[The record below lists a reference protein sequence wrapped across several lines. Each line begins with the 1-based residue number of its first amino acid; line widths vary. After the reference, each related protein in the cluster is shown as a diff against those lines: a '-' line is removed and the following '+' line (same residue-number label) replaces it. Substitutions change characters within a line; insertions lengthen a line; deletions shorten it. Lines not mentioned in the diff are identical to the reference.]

1 MSDGWGDD
9 AAVTSPGGDEA
20 REECPQGGG
29 GDGCRKC
36 GEEGHFVKDCPQ
48 RAPGDNKCRNCREEG
63 HIASECPEPQR
74 CRRCKSEDHMMADC
88 PEPAKCGN
96 CRQEGHMTSECTE
109 PEVCRRCRKEGHK
122 AAECDQPMRCHRCGE
137 TGHMG
142 KDCEEGLKTHTFT
155 DAEGNEKEIYV
166 PRENENAEELYKM
179 GVQSGINF
187 SKYSSIPVKV
197 TGENAPD
204 TNVKTFEG
212 MGLRELVLNN
222 IKKSDY
228 KVPTPVQVGAIPII
242 KAKRD
247 LMACAQTGSGKSAAF
262 LVPIVD
268 RLLEE
273 NVGSNASEDRT
284 PVKPEAVIVTP
295 TRELARQ
302 IHRQA
307 KKFAQGSVLRA
318 VVAYGETSVIH
329 QIEEIRKGCN
339 ILVATPGRL
348 LHFAEGS
355 VISFSGVKVLVLD
368 EADRMLDEG
377 FMESVQKTVTAA
389 DMAPAG
395 SRQTLMFSA
404 TFSDAVQETA
414 QEFLDTSYLFLTV
427 GTVGVGMVGGICGD
441 ISIEFHEVDASDKR
455 EKLDSL
461 LGEVDKDKI
470 EKTIIFVGK
479 KTSADYLSAYLS
491 GENLL
496 TTSIHGDRT
505 QRQREEAL
513 ADFTEGRFR
522 ILVATAV
529 AARGLDIPQVQH
541 VINYDL
547 PDTADEFIHRIGR
560 TARVGN
566 LGRATSFFCSETDF
580 KIAPGLVKVLS
591 TAGKEVPDYIV
602 TAAESEGGDGGA
614 QGGSGAGGGGDD
626 DEWA

>member
-1 MSDGWGDD
+1 M
-9 AAVTSPGGDEA
+9 A
-20 REECPQGGG
+20 
-29 GDGCRKC
+29 
-36 GEEGHFVKDCPQ
+36 
-48 RAPGDNKCRNCREEG
+48 
-63 HIASECPEPQR
+63 
-74 CRRCKSEDHMMADC
+74 ADC
-88 PEPAKCGN
+88 PEP
-96 CRQEGHMTSECTE
+96 Q
-109 PEVCRRCRKEGHK
+109 VCRRCRKEGHF
-122 AAECDQPMRCHRCGE
+122 AAECPEPMRCHRCGE

-142 KDCEEGLKTHTFT
+142 KDCEEGLRTHTFT

-166 PRENENAEELYKM
+166 PSENDNAEELYKM

-187 SKYSSIPVKV
+187 SKYSSIPLKV

-242 KAKRD
+242 KSKRD

-273 NVGSNASEDRT
+273 NVGSNASEDRA

-307 KKFAQGSVLRA
+307 KKFAHGSVLRA

-348 LHFAEGS
+348 LHFAEGN
-355 VISFSGVKVLVLD
+355 VVSFSGVKVLVLD

-377 FMESVQKTVTAA
+377 FMESVQKTVTTA

-395 SRQTLMFSA
+395 TRQTLMFSA

-427 GTVGVGMVGGICGD
+427 GTVGVGMVGGIHSD
-441 ISIEFHEVDASDKR
+441 ISIGRLNILRHTILNVNIIECILEFHEVEASDKR
-455 EKLDSL
+455 EKLDTL

-470 EKTIIFVGK
+470 EKTIIFVGVSFSSSVLQLCTFILHFQK

-513 ADFTEGRFR
+513 ADFTEGRFK

-529 AARGLDIPQVQH
+529 AARGLDIPRVQH

-547 PDTADEFIHRIGR
+547 PDTADEFIHRIGKFI
-560 TARVGN
+560 TT
-566 LGRATSFFCSETDF
+566 LC
-580 KIAPGLVKVLS
+580 
-591 TAGKEVPDYIV
+591 
-602 TAAESEGGDGGA
+602 
-614 QGGSGAGGGGDD
+614 
-626 DEWA
+626 

>member
-9 AAVTSPGGDEA
+9 NVGAAVSSRGDFEA
-20 REECPQGGG
+20 GEGG
-29 GDGCRKC
+29 GDQDSRMGGDSGCRKC
-36 GEEGHFVKDCPQ
+36 GEEGHFAKECPQ
-48 RAPGDNKCRNCREEG
+48 RAAGDNKCRNCREEG
-63 HIASECPEPQR
+63 HIAAECPEPQR
-74 CRRCKSEDHMMADC
+74 CRRCKSEDHVAADC
-88 PEPAKCGN
+88 PEP
-96 CRQEGHMTSECTE
+96 Q
-109 PEVCRRCRKEGHK
+109 VCRRCRKEGHF
-122 AAECDQPMRCHRCGE
+122 AAECPEPMRCHRCGE

-166 PRENENAEELYKM
+166 PSENDNAEELYKM

-187 SKYSSIPVKV
+187 SKYSSIPLKV

-242 KAKRD
+242 KSKRD

-273 NVGSNASEDRT
+273 NVGSNASEDRA

-348 LHFAEGS
+348 LHFAEGN
-355 VISFSGVKVLVLD
+355 VVSFSGVKVLVLD

-377 FMESVQKTVTAA
+377 FMESVQKTVTTA

-395 SRQTLMFSA
+395 TRQTLMFSA

-427 GTVGVGMVGGICGD
+427 GTVGVGMVGGIHSD
-441 ISIEFHEVDASDKR
+441 ISIEFHEVEASDKR
-455 EKLDSL
+455 EKLDTL

-513 ADFTEGRFR
+513 ADFTEGRYK

-529 AARGLDIPQVQH
+529 AARGLDIPRVQH

-566 LGRATSFFCSETDF
+566 LGRSTSFFCPETDF
-580 KIAPGLVKVLS
+580 KIAPGLVKILT
-591 TAGKEVPDYIV
+591 TAQKEVPDYIV

-614 QGGSGAGGGGDD
+614 TGGSGGGGGGDD